1 MHQQLS
7 SNRNSIEVLL
17 DTNLVRANAV
27 DDAGAELL
35 RARLVML
42 AAQTALLEG
51 KSIDNLASMQRL
63 DGYLKKS
70 ADLIDS
76 VRKTPETSPVGK
88 PLFEAAL
95 AAYDVYQRDAITPM
109 VAAIRAGKA
118 QEAGKLNLEKVTPL
132 GLVFTAAIQKYVDFA
147 DEVGQRVAREASARI
162 NGALAFLVA
171 ALAVVAALVVGVYAV
186 FARAVFRPLHEA
198 GRLFDSIAGGD
209 LTNRVEQRAN
219 NEIGILYAAVKRMQD
234 SLARTVSAVRH
245 GVEEIHTGAREIA
258 AGNIDLSSRT
268 EQQAASLEETA
279 ASMDE
284 LSSTVRHNADSSR
297 NASELAVAASDVAT
311 RGGRAV
317 GEVVGTMR
325 AIADSSSRIA
335 DIVGV
340 IEGIAFQTNIL
351 ALNAAVEAARAGE
364 QGKGFAVVASEVRA
378 LAQRSGQAA
387 KEIKGLIDDS
397 VQKVSI
403 GSDQVEA
410 AGATMQEI
418 VASVRRVTSII
429 NEISSASEE
438 QSRGIQQVNQ
448 AVSQMDSV
456 TQQNAALVEQAA
468 ASAASLETQSQ
479 RLREAVAVFA
489 ADRPRDRGRGPGAGP
504 GRGAGAAWR
513 LNRGQRCRPC
523 RAGIEYRFAH
533 PHRIP
538 TGFRAMNARIPDDA
552 LPPTLDPKALQAF
565 VDDKWD
571 NEIIPALTDYIAVPA
586 KSPAFDADWE
596 KNAFIE
602 RVVRD
607 AAQWVEAQKVSGL
620 TLEVVRLPG
629 RTPVIFFDA
638 PATRSDNGDTILL
651 YGHLDKQPEFSGW
664 RAGLGPWTPSSRTAS
679 SMAVAA
685 PTTATPSTPR

>member
-1 MHQQLS
+1 MRAS
-7 SNRNSIEVLL
+7 S
-17 DTNLVRANAV
+17 V
-27 DDAGAELL
+27 DNAGAELL

-42 AAQTALLEG
+42 AAQTALMEG

-76 VRKTPETSPVGK
+76 VRKMPETSPVGK

-311 RGGRAV
+311 RGGTPSARWWAPCAPSP
-317 GEVVGTMR
+317 T
-325 AIADSSSRIA
+325 AP
-335 DIVGV
+335 
-340 IEGIAFQTNIL
+340 
-351 ALNAAVEAARAGE
+351 AA
-364 QGKGFAVVASEVRA
+364 SP
-378 LAQRSGQAA
+378 
-387 KEIKGLIDDS
+387 
-397 VQKVSI
+397 
-403 GSDQVEA
+403 
-410 AGATMQEI
+410 
-418 VASVRRVTSII
+418 
-429 NEISSASEE
+429 ISSA
-438 QSRGIQQVNQ
+438 
-448 AVSQMDSV
+448 
-456 TQQNAALVEQAA
+456 
-468 ASAASLETQSQ
+468 
-479 RLREAVAVFA
+479 
-489 ADRPRDRGRGPGAGP
+489 
-504 GRGAGAAWR
+504 
-513 LNRGQRCRPC
+513 
-523 RAGIEYRFAH
+523 
-533 PHRIP
+533 
-538 TGFRAMNARIPDDA
+538 
-552 LPPTLDPKALQAF
+552 
-565 VDDKWD
+565 
-571 NEIIPALTDYIAVPA
+571 
-586 KSPAFDADWE
+586 
-596 KNAFIE
+596 
-602 RVVRD
+602 
-607 AAQWVEAQKVSGL
+607 
-620 TLEVVRLPG
+620 
-629 RTPVIFFDA
+629 
-638 PATRSDNGDTILL
+638 
-651 YGHLDKQPEFSGW
+651 
-664 RAGLGPWTPSSRTAS
+664 
-679 SMAVAA
+679 
-685 PTTATPSTPR
+685 

>member
-1 MHQQLS
+1 M
-7 SNRNSIEVLL
+7 
-17 DTNLVRANAV
+17 RASAV
-27 DDAGAELL
+27 DNAGAELL

-42 AAQTALLEG
+42 AAQTALMEG

-76 VRKTPETSPVGK
+76 VRKMPETSPVGK

-351 ALNAAVEAARAGE
+351 ALNAAVGGSRRRAGQGLRGGGQRSARAGP
-364 QGKGFAVVASEVRA
+364 
-378 LAQRSGQAA
+378 AQRPGGQGNQGLDRRLGAEGLDRLGPGGGRRRHHAGNRRLGAA
-387 KEIKGLIDDS
+387 RHQHHQRNL
-397 VQKVSI
+397 QR
-403 GSDQVEA
+403 
-410 AGATMQEI
+410 
-418 VASVRRVTSII
+418 VR
-429 NEISSASEE
+429 
-438 QSRGIQQVNQ
+438 G
-448 AVSQMDSV
+448 
-456 TQQNAALVEQAA
+456 
-468 ASAASLETQSQ
+468 
-479 RLREAVAVFA
+479 AVARHPAGQPGRLADGQRDPAERRAGRAGRRLGRVA
-489 ADRPRDRGRGPGAGP
+489 GNAIAAPARSGGGVQVADRPRDRGRVPAL
-504 GRGAGAAWR
+504 GRGA
-513 LNRGQRCRPC
+513 
-523 RAGIEYRFAH
+523 E
-533 PHRIP
+533 
-538 TGFRAMNARIPDDA
+538 
-552 LPPTLDPKALQAF
+552 
-565 VDDKWD
+565 
-571 NEIIPALTDYIAVPA
+571 PAL
-586 KSPAFDADWE
+586 
-596 KNAFIE
+596 
-602 RVVRD
+602 
-607 AAQWVEAQKVSGL
+607 
-620 TLEVVRLPG
+620 
-629 RTPVIFFDA
+629 
-638 PATRSDNGDTILL
+638 
-651 YGHLDKQPEFSGW
+651 
-664 RAGLGPWTPSSRTAS
+664 LGA
-679 SMAVAA
+679 
-685 PTTATPSTPR
+685 

>member
-1 MHQQLS
+1 M
-7 SNRNSIEVLL
+7 
-17 DTNLVRANAV
+17 
-27 DDAGAELL
+27 
-35 RARLVML
+35 
-42 AAQTALLEG
+42 
-51 KSIDNLASMQRL
+51 
-63 DGYLKKS
+63 
-70 ADLIDS
+70 
-76 VRKTPETSPVGK
+76 
-88 PLFEAAL
+88 
-95 AAYDVYQRDAITPM
+95 
-109 VAAIRAGKA
+109 
-118 QEAGKLNLEKVTPL
+118 
-132 GLVFTAAIQKYVDFA
+132 
-147 DEVGQRVAREASARI
+147 
-162 NGALAFLVA
+162 
-171 ALAVVAALVVGVYAV
+171 
-186 FARAVFRPLHEA
+186 
-198 GRLFDSIAGGD
+198 
-209 LTNRVEQRAN
+209 
-219 NEIGILYAAVKRMQD
+219 
-234 SLARTVSAVRH
+234 
-245 GVEEIHTGAREIA
+245 
-258 AGNIDLSSRT
+258 
-268 EQQAASLEETA
+268 
-279 ASMDE
+279 
-284 LSSTVRHNADSSR
+284 
-297 NASELAVAASDVAT
+297 
-311 RGGRAV
+311 
-317 GEVVGTMR
+317 
-325 AIADSSSRIA
+325 
-335 DIVGV
+335 
-340 IEGIAFQTNIL
+340 
-351 ALNAAVEAARAGE
+351 EAARAGE

-479 RLREAVAVFA
+479 RLREAVAVFV
-489 ADRPRDRGRGPGAGP
+489 ADRPRDRGRVPGAGP
-504 GRGAGAAWR
+504 GRGAGAAGR

>member
-1 MHQQLS
+1 M
-7 SNRNSIEVLL
+7 
-17 DTNLVRANAV
+17 RASV
-27 DDAGAELL
+27 DNAGAELL

-42 AAQTALLEG
+42 AAQTALMEG

-76 VRKTPETSPVGK
+76 VRKMPETSPVGK

-311 RGGRAV
+311 RGGAV

-351 ALNAAVEAARAGE
+351 ALNAAVGGSRRQ

-387 KEIKGLIDDS
+387 KEI
-397 VQKVSI
+397 
-403 GSDQVEA
+403 
-410 AGATMQEI
+410 
-418 VASVRRVTSII
+418 
-429 NEISSASEE
+429 
-438 QSRGIQQVNQ
+438 
-448 AVSQMDSV
+448 
-456 TQQNAALVEQAA
+456 
-468 ASAASLETQSQ
+468 
-479 RLREAVAVFA
+479 
-489 ADRPRDRGRGPGAGP
+489 
-504 GRGAGAAWR
+504 
-513 LNRGQRCRPC
+513 
-523 RAGIEYRFAH
+523 RA
-533 PHRIP
+533 
-538 TGFRAMNARIPDDA
+538 
-552 LPPTLDPKALQAF
+552 
-565 VDDKWD
+565 
-571 NEIIPALTDYIAVPA
+571 
-586 KSPAFDADWE
+586 
-596 KNAFIE
+596 
-602 RVVRD
+602 
-607 AAQWVEAQKVSGL
+607 
-620 TLEVVRLPG
+620 
-629 RTPVIFFDA
+629 
-638 PATRSDNGDTILL
+638 
-651 YGHLDKQPEFSGW
+651 
-664 RAGLGPWTPSSRTAS
+664 
-679 SMAVAA
+679 
-685 PTTATPSTPR
+685 